1 MAESDQKPA
10 PPPVPGSTYDPGWDS
25 GLSGRLG
32 GQGFM
37 GAPPPR
43 NPPPEPDQDVT
54 SEGDEDF
61 PRDREH
67 LTEADRKGEGEGEQG
82 EPELARRPGP
92 GMLRFS
98 KQPNMPERARG
109 RASERASSPEIAALT
124 PFASASAERF
134 RSPRRRAPAS
144 ARELELSRRRE

>member
-10 PPPVPGSTYDPGWDS
+10 PPPLPGSTYDPGWDS

-43 NPPPEPDQDVT
+43 NPPPEPEQGGKG
-54 SEGDEDF
+54 EGDEDF

-67 LTEADRKGEGEGEQG
+67 LTEADRKGEGEQG
-82 EPELARRPGP
+82 EPELAPALRP
-92 GMLRFS
+92 R
-98 KQPNMPERARG
+98 
-109 RASERASSPEIAALT
+109 
-124 PFASASAERF
+124 SASIFEAPSASVLETSGHSKEQRGLHHRGDHVDERRYGEPF
-134 RSPRRRAPAS
+134 DGR
-144 ARELELSRRRE
+144 